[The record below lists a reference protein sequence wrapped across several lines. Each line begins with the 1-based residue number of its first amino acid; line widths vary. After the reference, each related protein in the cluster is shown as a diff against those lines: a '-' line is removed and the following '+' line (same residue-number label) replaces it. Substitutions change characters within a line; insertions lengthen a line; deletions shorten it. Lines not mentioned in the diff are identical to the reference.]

1 MEWERRESVFD
12 SMCGFS
18 PCCARG
24 KAPDDKKRRKKYNR
38 RHQAEVERARRQAT
52 AKQPDNPRRKQA
64 PWADLIS
71 LMPVVDGHDEEH
83 FVSRLRLLDVAD
95 LCAKAPNNGNTAL
108 LYAVEKSD
116 DLAVKHIL
124 DRVAAPALQVKLID
138 DKNDAGLSA
147 GHAAVVSHS
156 SARFEILKA
165 FDKARR
171 AAAANDD
178 AR

>member
-1 MEWERRESVFD
+1 MEWETTSSDSVFD

-24 KAPDDKKRRKKYNR
+24 KAPDVKRRKKYNR

-52 AKQPDNPRRKQA
+52 AKQPERSLKQA
-64 PWADLIS
+64 PWADLIA

-83 FVSRLRLLDVAD
+83 FVSRLRVLEVDD
-95 LCAKAPNNGNTAL
+95 LCKRAPNNGNTAL

-165 FDKARR
+165 FDRARR
-171 AAAANDD
+171 AAS
-178 AR
+178 